1 MAADLTTTNILLG
14 IMAGVSVLQGLVVV
28 ALLLAVVLLCRGVL
42 QTVRR
47 LEQHQLTPALA
58 RVNAILDDVQGVT
71 STVRA
76 EAGRMDR
83 FAEWI
88 VERLGG
94 RHAAAGERSTNK
106 VM

>member
-14 IMAGVSVLQGLVVV
+14 ILAGVSVLQGLVVV
-28 ALLLAVVLLCRGVL
+28 VLLFAVVLLCRGVL
-42 QTVRR
+42 QR
-47 LEQHQLTPALA
+47 LKQHQLTPALA

-88 VERLGG
+88 VALLGRRTHTAG
-94 RHAAAGERSTNK
+94 GERSTSK
-106 VM
+106 VV